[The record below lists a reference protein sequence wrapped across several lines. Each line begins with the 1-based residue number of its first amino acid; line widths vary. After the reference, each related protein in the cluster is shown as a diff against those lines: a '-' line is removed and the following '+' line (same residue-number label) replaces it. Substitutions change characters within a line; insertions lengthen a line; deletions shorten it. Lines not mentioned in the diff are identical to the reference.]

1 MLIHKM
7 ISRIGL
13 EVIEL
18 FNIYFFF
25 LLLLILLH
33 LLFLLLLFSLL
44 LLFCSSCKPNSSTIW
59 HFHTPIPECCTII
72 HNITALHYTLSSLFC
87 FYDLY
92 IPSLFPIDL
101 FPSFRP
107 FSDLTVFFLLSF
119 SIDTQVYRQTLTHTY
134 IQTHKQHTQHVY
146 I

>member
-1 MLIHKM
+1 MNYLIF
-7 ISRIGL
+7 ISSFFSSS
-13 EVIEL
+13 L
-18 FNIYFFF
+18 FSSISSFCFFYFHCCYYFVHHAKQIVPLF
-25 LLLLILLH
+25 DIFIHLYQNVVLLFTILLSFTIH
-33 LLFLLLLFSLL
+33 FL
-44 LLFCSSCKPNSSTIW
+44 
-59 HFHTPIPECCTII
+59 PINT
-72 HNITALHYTLSSLFC
+72 LFC

-134 IQTHKQHTQHVY
+134 IHTHTNNIHNMFISKFHV
-146 I
+146 